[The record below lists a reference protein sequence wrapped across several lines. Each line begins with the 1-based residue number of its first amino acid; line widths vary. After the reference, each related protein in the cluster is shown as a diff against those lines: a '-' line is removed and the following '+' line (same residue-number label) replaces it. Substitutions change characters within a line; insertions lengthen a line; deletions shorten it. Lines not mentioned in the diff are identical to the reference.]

1 MGRMYQRRTPTGEKR
16 PYLAP
21 GMGRTEKTVHNG
33 AAKNPRLLKACNIT
47 RKRDMGEF
55 FFISMS
61 DEICDKIP
69 F

>member
-1 MGRMYQRRTPTGEKR
+1 
-16 PYLAP
+16 
-21 GMGRTEKTVHNG
+21 MGRTEKTGHSG

-55 FFISMS
+55 FFISIAMKMS
-61 DEICDKIP
+61 VKIRLTGGQ